1 MDPSAELTP
10 LYRGAEADLF
20 TFEMGP
26 WKAVLKRRVR
36 KTYRAVE
43 LDKRIRTERTTREAL
58 AMHAA
63 KRLGVRA
70 PTLLEISPNECS
82 IIMTY
87 IHGASA
93 RSALDSTSPLDA
105 KAILTDLGRQVGL
118 LHSGGIVHGDL
129 TTSNIIIDTGLRT
142 HMLDFGMSAHTS
154 EAEDMGADL
163 HLLERS
169 IATSHTGDREASIRA
184 ISRGYAESSGTAR
197 ARAAFKKAA
206 TIARRGRYFAL
217 R

>member
-1 MDPSAELTP
+1 MDPSAELTL

-26 WKAVLKRRVR
+26 WKAVLKKRVR
-36 KTYRAVE
+36 KTYRAIE
-43 LDKRIRTERTTREAL
+43 LDKRIRKERTTREAL

-70 PTLLEISPNECS
+70 PTLLEINPKECS
-82 IIMTY
+82 IVMTY
-87 IHGASA
+87 IDGTSA
-93 RSALDSTSPLDA
+93 RSTLDLTSSSDSRV
-105 KAILTDLGRQVGL
+105 ILTDLGRQVGL
-118 LHSGGIVHGDL
+118 LHGGGIVHGDL
-129 TTSNIIIDTGLRT
+129 TTSNIIIDSSLRT
-142 HMLDFGMSAHTS
+142 HLLDFGMSSHTC

-169 IATSHTGDREASIRA
+169 IATSHTSDTGASIRA
-184 ISRGYAESSGTAR
+184 FSKGYAESSGAAR